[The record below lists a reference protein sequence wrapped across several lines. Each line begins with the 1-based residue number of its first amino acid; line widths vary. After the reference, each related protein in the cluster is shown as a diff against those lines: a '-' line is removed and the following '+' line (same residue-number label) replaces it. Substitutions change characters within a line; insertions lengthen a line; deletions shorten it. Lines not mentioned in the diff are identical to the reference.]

1 MKSFTLGFV
10 TCLLM
15 TAGIVIP
22 YLWPPELSFVF
33 NSLFWS
39 SLLMLINS
47 VLLVGYLYMRGGSAQ
62 WVQFSF
68 ALLLIFSASLMYTS
82 FEEVAQNTAHWKPL
96 MQENYPT
103 LFALLPSFIS
113 YTKNV
118 IAFGFAALG
127 ASVAGNII
135 TSRFDRIS

>member
-10 TCLLM
+10 TCFLM
-15 TAGIVIP
+15 VAGIAIP

-39 SLLMLINS
+39 SLVLLINS
-47 VLLVGYLYMRGGSAQ
+47 ALLVGYLYMRGGSAQ

-82 FEEVAQNTAHWKPL
+82 FEEVAQNTEQWKPL
-96 MQENYPT
+96 MQEDYPT
-103 LFALLPSFIS
+103 IFALLPSFIS

-135 TSRFDRIS
+135 TSRFDRIP

>member
-1 MKSFTLGFV
+1 MKSFILGFV
-10 TCLLM
+10 TCFLM
-15 TAGIVIP
+15 VAGIAIP
-22 YLWPPELSFVF
+22 YVWPPELSLVF
-33 NSLFWS
+33 NSVFWS
-39 SLLMLINS
+39 SLLLLINS
-47 VLLVGYLYMRGGSAQ
+47 VLLIGYLYMRGGSKQ

-82 FEEVAQNTAHWKPL
+82 FEEIARNAEQWKPL
-96 MQENYPT
+96 MREDYPAI
-103 LFALLPSFIS
+103 FALLPPFIS

-135 TSRFDRIS
+135 TSRFDKIS